1 MYNTVTEE
9 LIRRIPHVEGF
20 TENLLPVTLTTV
32 YAQIISLSAK
42 YKDGEIPFDLEI
54 LEDDRRK
61 LNILSNTLELY
72 LFANPYSDKKKSI
85 AYVAATARKL
95 LFKIRGVQENE
106 ILDLNYVPSDL
117 YASLL
122 YIISGNFADAQEI
135 AESFSIYKDTDKYI
149 LNSAT
154 LL

>member
-72 LFANPYSDKKKSI
+72 LLQIHIVIKKI
-85 AYVAATARKL
+85 
-95 LFKIRGVQENE
+95 N
-106 ILDLNYVPSDL
+106 
-117 YASLL
+117 SLCCC
-122 YIISGNFADAQEI
+122 
-135 AESFSIYKDTDKYI
+135 
-149 LNSAT
+149 NSSKVIV
-154 LL
+154 

>member
-32 YAQIISLSAK
+32 YAQIISLSEK

-72 LFANPYSDKKKSI
+72 LFANPYSDKKN
-85 AYVAATARKL
+85 
-95 LFKIRGVQENE
+95 Q
-106 ILDLNYVPSDL
+106 
-117 YASLL
+117 
-122 YIISGNFADAQEI
+122 
-135 AESFSIYKDTDKYI
+135 
-149 LNSAT
+149 
-154 LL
+154 